1 MPAPGFYLG
10 DEPLDT
16 GLDFGVAPLAS
27 LESQRRITPRTPAVP
42 ATPEA
47 PETGDD
53 ASLRE
58 FLAMALLSLG
68 EGMGGKTPSFVS
80 NLLNER
86 SKNRLAEASNRRLI
100 ERQELSNQRM
110 LERQEESDIRKEQR
124 AESAAQRKTQAE
136 EAKAAKLGEAVMDVN
151 EDALR
156 TGLQAIHQS
165 TRLNYMNRLIRGG
178 ASPDQARKLADQIGT
193 KWEMSKDGSMMLEF
207 DASTGRL
214 MREVPR
220 EVVTEVGDRLIRR
233 YGNDVLSTYLPPVR
247 QKLSEGEEVRQLP
260 GQVIPGPGAKA
271 APGAQ
276 APLSGPGQIQLTGG
290 GVQPTAAPAQA
301 QDPSVVAAGPPKRT
315 LIPAD
320 DAILL
325 KGVGVNK
332 RFVDDLEPHEA
343 RLLGKLQQ
351 EKKVREGSSEKSQI
365 YPTAEQAVLLAKRG
379 IPTNITWDQIRQ
391 KYPNAADVYIAD
403 KEVVD
408 AQHAA
413 ALAAEKR
420 KDLAAL
426 PFTAAFPTSAK
437 VAFNKTTRERD
448 DMISLDD
455 VKSGKGVLLSAESAQ
470 AVMAMNA
477 AMPSLQR
484 LEKAASAILAVTP
497 GMNAMQAMKIAVQRG
512 LATSEDVAVF
522 DALSGT
528 LGIQLAAII
537 NQGRPTDADANA
549 IRASFAKPTDTVKT
563 AAAKFRAMRKLLGD
577 SVDSRL
583 GVPVG
588 PLTKKSLSQDAG
600 PVVNDGINLPG
611 GQKSN
616 DRAFGQ

>member
-1 MPAPGFYLG
+1 MATPGFYLG

-27 LESQRRITPRTPAVP
+27 LESQRRLTPRTPATPSTP

-47 PETGDD
+47 GDD
-53 ASLRE
+53 GNMRE

-68 EGMGGKTPSFVS
+68 EGMGGKTPTFLN

-86 SKNRLAEASNRRLI
+86 SKNRLAEASNKRLI
-100 ERQELSNQRM
+100 ERQELSNQRT

-247 QKLSEGEEVRQLP
+247 QKLSEGEEVQTLP
-260 GQVIPGPGAKA
+260 GKTVPGPGASA
-271 APGAQ
+271 APGAM
-276 APLSGPGQIQLTGG
+276 PPTSGAQIQLTGG
-290 GVQPTAAPAQA
+290 GAQPAAAP
-301 QDPSVVAAGPPKRT
+301 VREGPTPDAVGPAKRT
-315 LIPAD
+315 VIPAD

-325 KGVGVNK
+325 KGAGVGK
-332 RFVDDLEPHEA
+332 RYVEDLEPHEA
-343 RLLGKLQQ
+343 RLLQKLKLDQ
-351 EKKVREGSSEKSQI
+351 KAREHFSEKSQV
-365 YPTAEQAVLLAKRG
+365 YPTAEQAPLLTKRG
-379 IPTNITWDQIRQ
+379 IPTNMTWEQIRQ
-391 KYPNAADVYIAD
+391 KYPNAAEVYIAD
-403 KEVVD
+403 KEIMD

-413 ALAAEKR
+413 AIMAEKR
-420 KDLAAL
+420 KDLAAQAY
-426 PFTAAFPTSAK
+426 PVAFPTSTK
-437 VAFNKTTRERD
+437 VIFNKSTRERD
-448 DMISLDD
+448 DVLSLND
-455 VKSGKGVLLSAESAQ
+455 VAKGKAVLLDSASAQ
-470 AVMAMNA
+470 AVMSMNA
-477 AMPSLQR
+477 TMPSLDR
-484 LEKAASAILAVTP
+484 LEKAARAIVAVNP
-497 GMNAMQAMKIAVQRG
+497 GMNALKAMQIAVQRG

-549 IRASFAKPTDTVKT
+549 IRASFAKTTDTVKT
-563 AAAKFRAMRKLLGD
+563 ASAKFKVMRKLLVD

-583 GVPVG
+583 GVPVA
-588 PLTKKSLSQDAG
+588 PLTRKSLTQEVPEG
-600 PVVNDGINLPG
+600 KRDGIMLPG
-611 GQKSN
+611 GQQSN